1 MSASCEQES
10 CEQGITLSGDLHARP
25 AGALAV
31 AAGRF
36 ASAVSVTAGGQ
47 TADAKSVL
55 GVMGLGA
62 TSGQHV
68 TVSAAGPD
76 AQEAVAA
83 LIAILGEATKVGGLL
98 RHLAGV
104 DDPACGKSSLSP
116 AAHPGRPRK
125 PDISRAPW
133 FVRENNFYP
142 ERTVLRAP
150 PSRLA
155 IIVLMGDKRGKPCT
169 VQVSW
174 YFTARVARMGTHAPT
189 TAACSEGHGSAAHL
203 DHDRS
208 RAGCR
213 HCCYGDFDRA

>member
-83 LIAILGEATKVGGLL
+83 LIAILGKATKVGGLL
-98 RHLAGV
+98 CHHAGAASYWSSQPSSSSFSFSGASSGTQWLAPGI
-104 DDPACGKSSLSP
+104 SS
-116 AAHPGRPRK
+116 
-125 PDISRAPW
+125 
-133 FVRENNFYP
+133 
-142 ERTVLRAP
+142 
-150 PSRLA
+150 
-155 IIVLMGDKRGKPCT
+155 
-169 VQVSW
+169 
-174 YFTARVARMGTHAPT
+174 
-189 TAACSEGHGSAAHL
+189 
-203 DHDRS
+203 
-208 RAGCR
+208 
-213 HCCYGDFDRA
+213 